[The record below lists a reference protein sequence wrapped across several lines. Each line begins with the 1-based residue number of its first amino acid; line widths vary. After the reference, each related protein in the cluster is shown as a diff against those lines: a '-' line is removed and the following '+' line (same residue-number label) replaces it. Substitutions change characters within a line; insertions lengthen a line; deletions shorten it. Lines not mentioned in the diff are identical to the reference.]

1 MEGRCEFH
9 DALDAGFLGGEPEQT
24 VVGSD
29 EARAGAS
36 LDGDWRARGADAGI
50 DHREEDGA
58 RREVAPGFAQR
69 DRAGDDALCNDAV
82 SDVDH
87 VGSGSDRRDYAL
99 HRTDVVIAIAKV
111 GYNGD
116 RKGDSLSHKR
126 RHRRQLIAKQRPRA
140 ISPEA
145 IPSRVQSINEL
156 SVELLAGTIVGSAAD
171 SRRGGHAAPVFSA
184 GLARVVDR

>member
-1 MEGRCEFH
+1 MAGRSEFH

-36 LDGDWRARGADAGI
+36 LDGNRGARGADAGI
-50 DHREEDGA
+50 DDREEDGA
-58 RREVAPGFAQR
+58 RREVAPGFAQG
-69 DRAGDDALCNDAV
+69 DRAGDNALCNDTV

-87 VGSGSDRRDYAL
+87 VGSGSNRRDHAL

-116 RKGDSLSHKR
+116 RKGVSHKR
-126 RHRRQLIAKQRPRA
+126 RHRRQLIAKQRPQA
-140 ISPEA
+140 ISPETIHHA
-145 IPSRVQSINEL
+145 FNRSMNSQS
-156 SVELLAGTIVGSAAD
+156 SYWRAQSSGLLLIAVAVG
-171 SRRGGHAAPVFSA
+171 
-184 GLARVVDR
+184 